1 MQLSDPFDLIRL
13 CRHIRKDRCCRIGN
27 ILIEHPPHL
36 KIAFPP
42 RAHPTRLPDRYW
54 VYSVTPPPTHV
65 GSVSRRET
73 PKGQRSDCREV
84 ADAAVLPVGYPAI
97 ARKIAR
103 PPLLKWRFAY
113 MTGCVEIYTDV
124 NYHGECDQS
133 QENYWTAKFVLY
145 ICFLIYFVSVSRH
158 NILPNRVIYFGE
170 NF

>member
-1 MQLSDPFDLIRL
+1 MIPKFAQSELRNRGEDYLPERSFARNAQ
-13 CRHIRKDRCCRIGN
+13 RTA
-27 ILIEHPPHL
+27 E
-36 KIAFPP
+36 
-42 RAHPTRLPDRYW
+42 RLPR
-54 VYSVTPPPTHV
+54 SH
-65 GSVSRRET
+65 RRGCPAGGLSCNCE
-73 PKGQRSDCREV
+73 KDC
-84 ADAAVLPVGYPAI
+84 
-97 ARKIAR
+97 R